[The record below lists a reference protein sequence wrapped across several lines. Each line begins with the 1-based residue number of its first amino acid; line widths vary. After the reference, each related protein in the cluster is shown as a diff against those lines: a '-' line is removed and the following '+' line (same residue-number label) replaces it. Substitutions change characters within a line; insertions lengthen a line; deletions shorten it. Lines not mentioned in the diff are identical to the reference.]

1 MNKFKVGQKVM
12 IIKTGKLGRIMQ
24 IHGEDFDN
32 DGATSL
38 VYGVKLDDN
47 NLNKLYTVHD
57 LEETEDTLTAKE
69 REYLS
74 NIIKPFRS
82 RVTDIEKCNSFVRT
96 IEYISI
102 HIEDETPIN
111 LPEFEKNTLY
121 KNMETHV
128 HYTLE
133 ELGL

>member
-1 MNKFKVGQKVM
+1 MNKFNVGQKVR

-24 IHGEDFDN
+24 ILGKDFDN

-38 VYGVKLDDN
+38 VYSVKLDDK
-47 NLNKLYTVHD
+47 NLNKMYTVHD
-57 LEETEDTLTAKE
+57 LKETEDTLTAKE
-69 REYLS
+69 REYLG
-74 NIIKPFRS
+74 NIIKPFRG
-82 RVTDIEKCNSFVRT
+82 RVTDIEKCNSFVSH
-96 IEYISI
+96 IEYIAI

-121 KNMETHV
+121 QNMEAQV